1 MKRINHKI
9 ISLIISVFFTSVAAG
24 SNSENPSPVLGDS
37 LNKTITLSDEKRIGG
52 NIYKNLQQTNYIVN
66 NVLVSDYISYLGNR
80 LSRNIAKDREYVFFV
95 TKSNSVNAFAVPGGY
110 IGLNAGLITLTE
122 NEAQLAGVV
131 AHELAHVV
139 LRHSAEMMANSNVNS
154 IPMWIG
160 IFAGILAGQTEA
172 SIASIQSGI
181 GLSVQRNINLVR
193 ENEIEADI
201 FAAKLMLKSNFDLNE
216 MANFFR
222 LMQGDS
228 NDQSNLNEYFMTHP
242 LYTNRISSIKN
253 KGKAQIKPII
263 NSTQDYL
270 FIKNILES
278 SLNAIHLSTNVHNE
292 NPVGNHRLA
301 LNEFVK
307 GNFIEAKNILEKDY
321 YKDKYNIYIASLMS
335 EIHWANGEKNKSRDI
350 LNDILEIY
358 PENNAITFQ
367 LLKYN
372 IKDSIDLDQSV
383 IRLNLMMSDNYNNPL
398 AYKLLAEG
406 YEKIQDKYN
415 SKLALINFYNIK
427 GNMPMAFR
435 VIDDGLT
442 SEELNNTQKSY
453 LKSLRISILCERNPP
468 LEPIFGDKTC
478 D

>member
-1 MKRINHKI
+1 MHNI
-9 ISLIISVFFTSVAAG
+9 LFLLVSVFFTTTAE
-24 SNSENPSPVLGDS
+24 SNSDNPSPVLGDS
-37 LNKTITLSDEKRIGG
+37 LNKTLTLSDEKRIGG
-52 NIYKNLQQTNYIVN
+52 NIYKNLQKSNYIVN
-66 NVLVSDYISYLGNR
+66 DVLVSDYISYLGNR
-80 LSRNIAKDREYVFFV
+80 LSRNISIDREYVFFV
-95 TKSNSVNAFAVPGGY
+95 TKAKSVNAFAVPGGY
-110 IGLNAGLITLTE
+110 IGLNAGLVALTE

-181 GLSVQRNINLVR
+181 GLSVQKNINLVR
-193 ENEIEADI
+193 ENEIEADA
-201 FAAKLMLKSNFDLNE
+201 FAARLILKSNFDLNQ

-242 LYTNRISSIKN
+242 LYTNRISNIKD
-253 KGKAQIKPII
+253 KGKAQIDPII
-263 NSTQDYL
+263 NSSNDYL
-270 FIKNILES
+270 YIKNILES
-278 SLNAIHLSTNVHNE
+278 SMDVVQLN
-292 NPVGNHRLA
+292 GNAHSDNSINNHKLA
-301 LNEFVK
+301 LGEFIK
-307 GNFIEAKNILEKDY
+307 GEFTNAKNILQKDY

-335 EIHWANGEKNKSRDI
+335 DILWANEEKNKAREI
-350 LNDILEIY
+350 LKDVLEIY
-358 PENNAITFQ
+358 PNNNAITFQ

-372 IKDSIDLDQSV
+372 IKDSI
-383 IRLNLMMSDNYNNPL
+383 RLNESIKKLSMIMLNNYNNPR

-415 SKLALINFYNIK
+415 AKLALINFYNIK

-442 SEELNNTQKSY
+442 SGELNKTQKAN
-453 LKSLRISILCERNPP
+453 LKNLRKSILCDRNPP

>member
-1 MKRINHKI
+1 MHKI
-9 ISLIISVFFTSVAAG
+9 IFLATSVFFTLSAE

-37 LNKTITLSDEKRIGG
+37 LNKTLTLSDEKKIGG
-52 NIYKNLQQTNYIVN
+52 NIYKNLQKSNYIVN
-66 NVLVSDYISYLGNR
+66 DVLVSDYISYLGNR
-80 LSRNIAKDREYVFFV
+80 LSRNISIDREYVFFV
-95 TKSNSVNAFAVPGGY
+95 TKAKSVNAFAVPGGY
-110 IGLNAGLITLTE
+110 IGLNAGLVTLTE

-172 SIASIQSGI
+172 SIASIRSGI
-181 GLSVQRNINLVR
+181 GLSVQKNINLVR
-193 ENEIEADI
+193 ENEIEADA
-201 FAAKLMLKSNFDLNE
+201 FAARLILKSNFDLNE

-242 LYTNRISSIKN
+242 LYTNRISNIKD
-253 KGKAQIKPII
+253 KGNTQINPII
-263 NSTQDYL
+263 NSSNDYL
-270 FIKNILES
+270 YIKNILES
-278 SLNAIHLSTNVHNE
+278 SMEIVQLSNRVHSDSSIN
-292 NPVGNHRLA
+292 NHKLA
-301 LNEFVK
+301 LGEFVK
-307 GNFIEAKNILEKDY
+307 GEFTKAKNILQKDY

-335 EIHWANGEKNKSRDI
+335 DILWADGEKNKAREI
-350 LNDILEIY
+350 LKDILEIY
-358 PENNAITFQ
+358 PNNNAITFQ

-372 IKDSIDLDQSV
+372 IKDSIRLDQSV
-383 IRLNLMMSDNYNNPL
+383 KKLSIAMSNNYNNPR

-415 SKLALINFYNIK
+415 AKLALVNFYNIK

-442 SEELNNTQKSY
+442 SDELNNIQKTN
-453 LKSLRISILCERNPP
+453 LKNMRKSILCDRNPP

>member
-1 MKRINHKI
+1 MHNI
-9 ISLIISVFFTSVAAG
+9 IFLIISVLFTSNVE

-37 LNKTITLSDEKRIGG
+37 LNKTLTLSDEKRIGG
-52 NIYKNLQQTNYIVN
+52 NIYKNLQKSNYIVN
-66 NVLVSDYISYLGNR
+66 DVLVSDYISYLGNK
-80 LSRNIAKDREYVFFV
+80 LSRNISIDREYVFFV
-95 TKSNSVNAFAVPGGY
+95 TKSSSVNAFAVPGGY
-110 IGLNAGLITLTE
+110 IGLNAGLVTLTE

-160 IFAGILAGQTEA
+160 IFAGLLAGQTEA
-172 SIASIQSGI
+172 SIASIRSGI
-181 GLSVQRNINLVR
+181 GLSLQKNINLVR
-193 ENEIEADI
+193 ENEIEADA
-201 FAAKLMLKSNFDLNE
+201 FAAKLILKSNFDLNE

-228 NDQSNLNEYFMTHP
+228 NDQSSLNEYFMTHP
-242 LYTNRISSIKN
+242 LYTNRISNIKN
-253 KGKAQIKPII
+253 KGRSQISPVI
-263 NSTQDYL
+263 NSTDDYSY
-270 FIKNILES
+270 IKNILES
-278 SLNAIHLSTNVHNE
+278 SLNVIHVKENVDSQNS
-292 NPVGNHRLA
+292 VYNHKLA
-301 LNEFVK
+301 LSKFVK
-307 GNFIEAKNILEKDY
+307 GDFIEAKNILKDDY

-335 EIHWANGEKNKSRDI
+335 DILWANQEKNKARNI
-350 LNDILEIY
+350 LHQVLEIY
-358 PENNAITFQ
+358 PDNNAITFQ

-372 IKDSIDLDQSV
+372 IKDSVKVSQSV
-383 IRLNLMMSDNYNNPL
+383 KKLNLLMENNYNNPR

-415 SKLALINFYNIK
+415 TKLALINFYNIK

-442 SEELNNTQKSY
+442 SSELNNTQKAY
-453 LKSLRISILCERNPP
+453 LKSIRKSILCERNPP

>member
-1 MKRINHKI
+1 MFF
-9 ISLIISVFFTSVAAG
+9 ISEAK
-24 SNSENPSPVLGDS
+24 SNSESSSPVLGDS
-37 LNKTITLSDEKRIGG
+37 LNRTLTLSDEKRIGG
-52 NIYKNLQQTNYIVN
+52 NIYKNLQKSNYIVN
-66 NVLVSDYISYLGNR
+66 DILVSDYISYLGNR
-80 LSRNIAKDREYVFFV
+80 LSRNISIDREYVFFV

-110 IGLNAGLITLTE
+110 IGLNAGLVTLTE

-172 SIASIQSGI
+172 SIASIRSGI
-181 GLSVQRNINLVR
+181 GLSVQKNINLVR
-193 ENEIEADI
+193 ENEIEADA
-201 FAAKLMLKSNFDLNE
+201 FAARLILKSNFDLNE

-242 LYTNRISSIKN
+242 LYTNRISNIKN
-253 KGKAQIKPII
+253 KGRSQNNPIV
-263 NSTQDYL
+263 NSTNDYL
-270 FIKNILES
+270 YVKNILES
-278 SLNAIHLSTNVHNE
+278 SMDIVQSNGNVHPE
-292 NPVGNHRLA
+292 NSVNNHRLA

-307 GNFIEAKNILEKDY
+307 GDFTKAKNILQKDY
-321 YKDKYNIYIASLMS
+321 NKDRYNIYIASLMS
-335 EIHWANGEKNKSRDI
+335 DILWANGEKNKARDI
-350 LNDILEIY
+350 LRDILEIY
-358 PENNAITFQ
+358 PDNNAITFQ

-372 IKDSIDLDQSV
+372 IKDSIRLDQSV
-383 IRLNLMMSDNYNNPL
+383 KELSIAMTNNFNNPR

-415 SKLALINFYNIK
+415 AKLALINFYNIK
-427 GNMPMAFR
+427 GNVPMAFR
-435 VIDDGLT
+435 VIDDGLV
-442 SEELNNTQKSY
+442 SDELNNIQKTN
-453 LKSLRISILCERNPP
+453 LKNLRTSILCDRNPP